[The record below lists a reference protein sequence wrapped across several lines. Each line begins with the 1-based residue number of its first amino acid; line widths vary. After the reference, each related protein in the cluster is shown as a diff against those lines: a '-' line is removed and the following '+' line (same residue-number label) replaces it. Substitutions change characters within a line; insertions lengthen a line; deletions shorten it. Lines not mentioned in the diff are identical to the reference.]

1 MAEPGIKEVYR
12 LENPEQALA
21 LLNPL
26 RVEILRIMNEPASA
40 SEVGRQLRETPQKIN
55 YHLKSLEKVGLIQ
68 RSGSRQVKNLIEV
81 LYQSISKNFIIPE
94 SFGWSEETVSRM
106 KDQGALT
113 HLITISERMR
123 SDALQLMETSEQNV
137 EIPSAAMETEVYL
150 PDEADRQAFIHDY
163 AEAIKLLAEKYR
175 TDSRNNAYRV
185 LMAVYPE
192 PQQGGNRG

>member
-1 MAEPGIKEVYR
+1 VYR
-12 LENPEQALA
+12 LEYPEQALA

-163 AEAIKLLAEKYR
+163 AEAMKLLAEKYR
-175 TDSRNNAYRV
+175 TDSHNNAFRV

-192 PQQGGNRG
+192 PQQGGN

>member
-106 KDQGALT
+106 KDQSALT

-123 SDALQLMETSEQNV
+123 SDALQLMETSEESV
-137 EIPSAAMETEVYL
+137 AIPSAAMETEVYL
-150 PDEADRQAFIHDY
+150 PKEADRQAFIHDY
-163 AEAIKLLAEKYR
+163 AEAMKLLAEKYC
-175 TDSRNNAYRV
+175 TDSHNNAFRV

-192 PQQGGNRG
+192 PQQGGN